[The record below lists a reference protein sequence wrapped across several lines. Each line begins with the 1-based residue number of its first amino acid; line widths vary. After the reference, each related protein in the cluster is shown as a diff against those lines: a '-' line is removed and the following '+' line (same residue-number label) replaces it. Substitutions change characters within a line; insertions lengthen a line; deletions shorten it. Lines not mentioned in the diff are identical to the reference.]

1 MVEMI
6 DLISTFLQFA
16 TIAFCL
22 STGIALAFVAG
33 AEVVVFKD
41 DHREALLSALAS
53 SAFLTLGLW
62 LLAG

>member
-1 MVEMI
+1 MI

-16 TIAFCL
+16 TIALCL

-33 AEVVVFKD
+33 AEMVVFKGD
-41 DHREALLSALAS
+41 RREALVTTLAS